1 MNVYKIELIY
11 RAKPGVND
19 EEVDLVRSG
28 YVEEFTTPISKEEA
42 DAKVEKEVKEF
53 LKEIKNS
60 YYSCH
65 YLVENKP
72 GIKDS
77 NEWKYSFDFE
87 NLNKGLVWIDV

>member
-53 LKEIKNS
+53 LQEVDDLHKQ
-60 YYSCH
+60 
-65 YLVENKP
+65 LVAK
-72 GIKDS
+72 
-77 NEWKYSFDFE
+77 
-87 NLNKGLVWIDV
+87 KGVK